1 MAKTDLT
8 DVTGI
13 GAGSTAALQESGISS
28 VRDLAETPLES
39 LVQVPGFG
47 PIRAD
52 AVIKAAKALVVE
64 PSATTGD
71 LPATDQKKK
80 KKRKKKKKQKKKGK
94 KKKQKK
100 KQKKKK
106 GKGKKKKK

>member
-8 DVTGI
+8 DVSGI
-13 GAGSTAALQESGISS
+13 GAGSAAVLRESGISS

-47 PIRAD
+47 PTRAAAVIRA
-52 AVIKAAKALVVE
+52 AQALVLD

-71 LPATDQKKK
+71 LPAADQKKK
-80 KKRKKKKKQKKKGK
+80 KKDKKKKKQKKKDK
-94 KKKQKK
+94 KK

-106 GKGKKKKK
+106 GKGKKKKKKK